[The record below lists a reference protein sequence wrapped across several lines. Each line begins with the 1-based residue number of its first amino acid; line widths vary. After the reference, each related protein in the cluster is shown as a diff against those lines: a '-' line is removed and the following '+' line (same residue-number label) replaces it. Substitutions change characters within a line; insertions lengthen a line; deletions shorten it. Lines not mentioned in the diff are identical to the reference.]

1 MQLAPLS
8 IKGIDL
14 IISKDEIVG
23 FIHESRRTERV
34 IEGLGKRPENAH
46 TTRKKLISNIKINDK
61 MHKISFDEYDDW
73 TETQSEALEQF
84 AFFDAAEHFAEQGVQ
99 FHQGCL
105 QLATLD
111 VSPCVVIDGDLIVDG
126 PISYAFDCG
135 LLVVTGNLTCDVFDF
150 PFSAYIAGD
159 LNAKSVDIDSCC
171 DYYLTVGGNINAN
184 SVIERGH
191 CIEVAGAIN
200 APVIKSMMNV
210 ISVNGVHVARCA
222 YESPE

>member
-1 MQLAPLS
+1 
-8 IKGIDL
+8 
-14 IISKDEIVG
+14 
-23 FIHESRRTERV
+23 
-34 IEGLGKRPENAH
+34 
-46 TTRKKLISNIKINDK
+46 
-61 MHKISFDEYDDW
+61 MHRISFDDYDDW
-73 TETQSEALEQF
+73 ADKQSEELEEF
-84 AFFDAAEHFAEQGVQ
+84 AFFDPAEHFEEEGVQ
-99 FHQGCL
+99 FHQGSV

-126 PISYAFDCG
+126 PITYGFDCG
-135 LLVVTGNLTCDVFDF
+135 LLVVNGNLTCDVFNF

-159 LNAKSVDIDSCC
+159 LNAKSVDIDSGC
-171 DYYLTVGGNINAN
+171 DYYLKVGGTINAN

-222 YESPE
+222 YEAPGD